1 MSSSRPVTCDVRP
14 VLPVRQWEEILPS
27 GYLADTKASDFD
39 ILWVNYW
46 AYPGTELQVAEQYAK
61 EHGLGWVIMVRDLPR
76 KQAREDPCKEPT
88 EGSR

>member
-1 MSSSRPVTCDVRP
+1 MCALYYPFA
-14 VLPVRQWEEILPS
+14 S
-27 GYLADTKASDFD
+27 GKRFYRAAISADTKASDFD